1 MYENI
6 CKVQVWNVK
15 KKILLILFH
24 AVLQKNKSRTTESPC
39 QSSQLPKKLK
49 FQTRHHLRT
58 YFAYPEEQEI

>member
-1 MYENI
+1 MYVNI

-15 KKILLILFH
+15 KN